1 MKSIFNSIELWF
13 EKLVEYAVKVYGHPV
28 TFILALITIILF
40 LADKTF
46 YRQDFHDII
55 RDLMLAVTFLSFF
68 IIQKAVNK
76 YTMAVHIKM
85 NELVAS
91 HADASNEMVSI
102 ENKSEAELTEIA
114 EKHKHIAEDAEDAS
128 KDARKE
134 EGKKD

>member
-1 MKSIFNSIELWF
+1 MKKIFNSIELWF
-13 EKLVEYAVKVYGHPV
+13 EKLVESAVKIYGHPL
-28 TFILALITIILF
+28 TFIMALVLTILF

-46 YRQDFHDII
+46 YRQDYHDII
-55 RDLMLAVTFLSFF
+55 RDLMLAVTFISFF

-91 HADASNEMVSI
+91 HADASNEMVNI

-114 EKHKHIAEDAEDAS
+114 EKH
-128 KDARKE
+128 
-134 EGKKD
+134 